1 MLRALLLAACVGGF
15 AVAAPVPKAA
25 SAPTPKTP
33 ATLTLG
39 TATLDGT
46 RVKITYDAPPPAVDP
61 LSSVPPRVGRPTLR
75 TTSVLLTSIKVTTAE
90 GKELTGD
97 DLAKKL
103 GESPAV
109 ARSTTVIDPEWKK
122 LFADD
127 ILFIEPN
134 GKAANPFGPVGP
146 GANPLNPGGVIRP
159 LPIRPAIGRGVPPV
173 EEPPVEKKEEK
184 KEEKK

>member
-1 MLRALLLAACVGGF
+1 MRITY
-15 AVAAPVPKAA
+15 
-25 SAPTPKTP
+25 SAP
-33 ATLTLG
+33 AVGAAANL
-39 TATLDGT
+39 
-46 RVKITYDAPPPAVDP
+46 PAV
-61 LSSVPPRVGRPTLR
+61 RPGVAMPGVR
-75 TTSVLLTSIKVTTAE
+75 STSVLLTSIKVTTTD

-97 DLAKKL
+97 DLTKKL

-134 GKAANPFGPVGP
+134 GNAAGGFAPAGP
-146 GANPLNPGGVIRP
+146 GVNPLNPGGVIRP
-159 LPIRPAIGRGVPPV
+159 LPIRPAIGRAVLPPV

>member
-1 MLRALLLAACVGGF
+1 MFRALLLTAGVASV
-15 AVAAPVPKAA
+15 AVAAPVPKATP
-25 SAPTPKTP
+25 APAPKTP
-33 ATLTLG
+33 ANLTLG

-46 RVKITYDAPPPAVDP
+46 RVKIAYEMPPGAIDP
-61 LSSVPPRVGRPTLR
+61 LSSAPPRVGRPTLR
-75 TTSVLLTSIKVTTAE
+75 TTSVLLASVKVTTAD

-97 DLAKKL
+97 DLTKKL

-109 ARSTTVIDPEWKK
+109 ARSTTALDPEWKK

-134 GKAANPFGPVGP
+134 GKAAVGGLAP
-146 GANPLNPGGVIRP
+146 AAPGGGAIIRP
-159 LPIRPAIGRGVPPV
+159 LPIRRGAVLPPV